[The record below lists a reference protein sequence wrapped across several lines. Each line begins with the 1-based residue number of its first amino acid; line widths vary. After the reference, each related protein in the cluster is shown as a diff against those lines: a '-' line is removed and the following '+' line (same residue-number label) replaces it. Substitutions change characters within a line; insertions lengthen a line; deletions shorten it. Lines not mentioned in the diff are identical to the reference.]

1 MSIYFWRYG
10 KIQILKK
17 HKFAY
22 NDFTNYKLCQVFF
35 FVQNLQDF
43 IDGPNYE
50 IPEMIMTS
58 LKYINTPETSLVFIN
73 VLFIYACTSTL
84 FKIKMDGVFL
94 WRWRIFVTVLLKV
107 FLRNLSFASTTTPT
121 GE

>member
-1 MSIYFWRYG
+1 M
-10 KIQILKK
+10 
-17 HKFAY
+17 H
-22 NDFTNYKLCQVFF
+22 
-35 FVQNLQDF
+35 DF

-50 IPEMIMTS
+50 ITEMIMTS
-58 LKYINTPETSLVFIN
+58 LKYIKIPETSLVFIN
-73 VLFIYACTSTL
+73 ALYICTL

-121 GE
+121 GEQANIKFN